1 MGITKPAD
9 NTKQK
14 TKTKE
19 EKVMYIIKNGRV
31 HIGNGTILEHCDILI
46 RGSKIEKVAENIIEP
61 AAEIIDAAGK
71 EVFPGFIDPHSA
83 IGAMGIPTRH
93 LDTDEIHQPVTAAMN
108 IKYSIDPDEVNAQE
122 FYKSGITTIGCTPG
136 NYNIFGGQIAAFKTA
151 PQKMALRLVKEQA
164 ALKCSVEA
172 GVKQVFGGRK
182 QAPMTRMGI
191 LQMFENTIG
200 DARREKEKTDHQKV
214 ICQVFDEKKMPL
226 FVAAETKG
234 EMDSLLHIL
243 KEEKVE
249 KVIIDGFCF
258 GDCVEEM
265 KAQNVGLILGN
276 VNALSQILKHGMKM
290 EKLVELAENGNLI
303 AFTNTC
309 SGSSEG
315 REVFIWTAIE
325 AYRAGVDAEKV
336 VEMMTL
342 SPAKMLGIADR
353 VGTIEEGKDADI
365 SIFSGHPVTTYAAKV
380 ERSIINGEV
389 VM

>member
-1 MGITKPAD
+1 M
-9 NTKQK
+9 
-14 TKTKE
+14 KE
-19 EKVMYIIKNGRV
+19 ENTMYIIKNGRI
-31 HIGNGTILEHCDILI
+31 HIGNGTVLEHGDILI
-46 RGSKIEKVAENIIEP
+46 RGTKIEKVAENIEIQD
-61 AAEIIDAAGK
+61 AEVIDASGK

-83 IGAMGIPTRH
+83 IGAMGIPSRVV
-93 LDTDEIHQPVTAAMN
+93 DTDETYQPITAELN
-108 IKYSIDPDEVNAQE
+108 IKYSIDPDEVNEQE
-122 FYKSGITTIGCTPG
+122 FYKSGITTIGCAPR
-136 NYNIFGGQIAAFKTA
+136 NYNIFGGQVAAFKTA
-151 PQKMALRLVKEQA
+151 PQKMAMRLVKEHA
-164 ALKCSVEA
+164 ALKGSVEA
-172 GVKQVFGGRK
+172 GVKHVYGGRK

-191 LQMFENTIG
+191 LQMFQNAIG
-200 DARREKEKTDHQKV
+200 DARRAEEKSNDQKV
-214 ICQVFDEKKMPL
+214 ICEVFDQKTMPV

-243 KEEKVE
+243 KEEQVE
-249 KVIIDGFCF
+249 KVIVDGFCF

-276 VNALSQILKHGMKM
+276 VNAMSQIKKHDMKM

-309 SGSSEG
+309 SGNSEG
-315 REVFIWTAIE
+315 REVFIWSAIE

-353 VGTIEEGKDADI
+353 IGTIEEGKDADI

-380 ERSIINGEV
+380 ERSIVNGEV
-389 VM
+389 IV